1 MPAIASV
8 PPRSSASSATGTSV
22 PTGAKR
28 MAASSGSGGA
38 SAEPTADAAPS
49 SSASRR
55 ASSEPRHDVHRR
67 PLVQGDLRREVCR
80 RAKAVDAEP
89 AARRQRR
96 AAQRPV
102 ADDPGAQQR
111 GRLLVGE
118 GGRQHVRVRLGDD
131 RVLGEP
137 TVGVPT
143 GETRRDAKVLGAVR
157 AKTAHPAG
165 MPQPC
170 DPDPLAEPEAS
181 RALAKLVHEPHH
193 LMTGDDSKCPRC
205 QFALGQVEIRPTDA
219 TSTDP
224 YPDLSGPRNRG

>member
-1 MPAIASV
+1 MIPAHSN
-8 PPRSSASSATGTSV
+8 G
-22 PTGAKR
+22 
-28 MAASSGSGGA
+28 AASSSEKAAGSTYAYA
-38 SAEPTADAAPS
+38 SGTTACSANPP
-49 SSASRR
+49 SASQPVKRG
-55 ASSEPRHDVHRR
+55 AM
-67 PLVQGDLRREVCR
+67 
-80 RAKAVDAEP
+80 
-89 AARRQRR
+89 QRF
-96 AAQRPV
+96 
-102 ADDPGAQQR
+102 
-111 GRLLVGE
+111 
-118 GGRQHVRVRLGDD
+118 
-131 RVLGEP
+131 
-137 TVGVPT
+137 
-143 GETRRDAKVLGAVR
+143 LGAVR